1 MSTQVYQGAAKKA
14 AAERA
19 LKTKRPVLVLFFM
32 HGCPHCIANQKA
44 WKEAKRKFK
53 GGVIEVDQDATPP
66 GEAAQ
71 GFPTMQ
77 YINEEGRPSTIVGE
91 RQSGD
96 QILKE
101 LGVAQ
106 SGGRHRRGH
115 TARRATHRRNRK
127 LRHRTLRNHVALV

>member
-44 WKEAKRKFK
+44 WKEAKRTFK
-53 GGVIEVDQDATPP
+53 GGVLEIDENATPP
-66 GEAAQ
+66 GEAGQ

-77 YINEEGRPSTIVGE
+77 YINEEGRTSTIVGE
-91 RQSGD
+91 RESGD
-96 QILKE
+96 QILKD
-101 LGVAQ
+101 LGASQ
-106 SGGRHRRGH
+106 LGGRRH
-115 TARRATHRRNRK
+115 TRRRATHRRNRK